1 MTTWILLVFAVLV
14 FIGGILRRARMRE
27 ARRRELSQ
35 EMVRQ
40 IEQEGSIRWERD
52 DLDLDAIREEEDRFW
67 EQSWD
72 EPEPL

>member
-14 FIGGILRRARMRE
+14 FIGGILGRARMRR